1 VGYKIRNMGG
11 AVGKSLR
18 VIASIFAVF
27 LLSSTFAL
35 CDVTHK
41 VKSGDTLQSISR
53 KYHVPVG
60 QIKNLNG
67 LTSTKLKPG
76 QTIVVSTD
84 TDVSVRPK
92 EKSKNKG
99 NRNQA
104 PVKTAISEV
113 DVEFITYKVAKGD
126 TLASLAAKFDLE
138 EDEIIDLNDLN
149 KRNLAP
155 GKLIRLPKPEPAD
168 EGEFVALSE
177 SGKCQLGKWRS
188 EEERGMLVKV
198 AKSFTGAP
206 YRFGGDSVR
215 GLDCSA
221 YVRKI
226 YEIFEVELPRIARE
240 QYYAGVKVSKNE
252 LTTGDLVFFRTKR
265 HLNYPTHVGIYIGD
279 DKFIHA
285 SSYLKQGVKINSLSE
300 GYYMQRYTGGVR
312 VKLPPSDFSETQ
324 QNPSKEPGNS

>member
-1 VGYKIRNMGG
+1 VGYKIRNTGG
-11 AVGKSLR
+11 VVGSSLR
-18 VIASIFAVF
+18 IILSIFVVF
-27 LLSSTFAL
+27 LCTATFAL

-41 VKSGDTLQSISR
+41 VKNGDTLQSISK
-53 KYHVPVG
+53 KYKVSVG
-60 QIKNLNG
+60 ELRSLNG
-67 LTSTKLKPG
+67 LTSTKLKVG
-76 QTIVVSTD
+76 QTIVVSAD
-84 TDVSVRPK
+84 SEVSIKQK
-92 EKSKNKG
+92 EKSKTKG

-104 PVKTAISEV
+104 PVKVAVNEV
-113 DVEFITYKVAKGD
+113 DQDFITYKVVKGD
-126 TLASLAAKFDLE
+126 TLQSLAEKFDLE
-138 EDEIIDLNDLN
+138 EEEIVDLNGLK
-149 KRNLAP
+149 KRSLSP
-155 GKLIRLPKPEPAD
+155 GKVIRLPKPEPSD
-168 EGEFVALSE
+168 EGDVVVLTE

-221 YVRKI
+221 YVKKI

-240 QYYAGVKVSKNE
+240 QYNAGVKVAKNE

-265 HLNYPTHVGIYIGD
+265 HLNYPTHVGIYIGEE
-279 DKFIHA
+279 KFIHA

-312 VKLPPSDFSETQ
+312 VKLPPSDFSDRQ
-324 QNPSKEPGNS
+324 QNSSKDPGNS